1 MIELI
6 YSLNTHIEDTFVW
19 LSDTEVLY
27 CTALTDKRKKEFCTA
42 RALLRHHLATVH
54 QIPAE
59 EVLINL
65 PGERAP
71 GLTISGT
78 DYYISISH
86 SADAVAVALS
96 LDHKIGV
103 DLEQLK
109 PRKNLQA
116 LQRNFVVFSQTGDQL
131 KDFYRCW
138 TQSEAYCKFSG
149 RALLEI
155 LTKGLP
161 EQEVVF
167 QSTQLTERYIISIC
181 YSNKQNPRLV
191 TVQSLLARD

>member
-6 YSLNTHIEDTFVW
+6 YSLNTHIEDTLVW
-19 LSDTEVLY
+19 LSDAEVLY
-27 CTALTDKRKKEFCTA
+27 CAALTDKRKKEFCTA
-42 RALLRHHLATVH
+42 RALLRHHLVTVH
-54 QIPAE
+54 QVPAE

-65 PGERAP
+65 PGEQAP
-71 GLTISGT
+71 GLTVSGIP
-78 DYYISISH
+78 YYVSISH

-109 PRKNLQA
+109 LRKNLQA
-116 LQRNFVVFSQTGDQL
+116 LQQNFVVFSQTGDQL
-131 KDFYRCW
+131 KNFYLGW

-149 RALLEI
+149 TALLEI

-161 EQEVVF
+161 EQGVVF
-167 QSTQLTERYIISIC
+167 KSMQLKDRYILSIC
-181 YSNKQNPRLV
+181 YGNEQNPRLL

>member
-6 YSLNTHIEDTFVW
+6 YSLNTPIEDTLVW
-19 LSDTEVLY
+19 LSDAEVLY
-27 CTALTDKRKKEFCTA
+27 CAALTDKRKKEFCTA
-42 RALLRHHLATVH
+42 RALLRHHLVTVH
-54 QIPAE
+54 QVPAE
-59 EVLINL
+59 DVLINL

-78 DYYISISH
+78 AYYLSISH

-96 LDHKIGV
+96 LEHKIGV

-116 LQRNFVVFSQTGDQL
+116 LQQSFVIFSQTGDQL

-149 RALLEI
+149 TALLEI

-167 QSTQLTERYIISIC
+167 QSMQLTDRYMLSIC
-181 YSNKQNPRLV
+181 YSNEQNPKLV
-191 TVQSLLARD
+191 TFQSLLARG